1 MTIYEVLETV
11 LNNYSREKNND
22 FKNNE
27 IAKILRVG
35 LKGAVSDD
43 LMSGK
48 IKTKGSA
55 GQGNWATVPWIGI
68 FDTDLST
75 SATKG
80 FDIVY
85 LFSPDMSSVY
95 LSLNQGWTFLKKNYD
110 KNARSTISKVST
122 YWQKTLANRTDRMTT
137 EPIDLT
143 SSLEQKNDLVIGYEL
158 GNIFSIRYDK
168 NNLPDNDQMLADLKD
183 MLFCLN
189 EIKSDLINEKNFQQ
203 NIDYILSLD
212 LDFTSS
218 LEKLDIKNIAG
229 KIPEIKL
236 TETNLIAGDSTGR
249 TLNKNG
255 RKSDYDALQKQN
267 SRIGFLGEQIVLEYE
282 RNRFSDRPDLF
293 QKIEH
298 VSQTKGDGLGY
309 DIASVN
315 NEGKEVFIEVKTTTQ
330 GKNASFYLS
339 RNELEFAK
347 THPDNYFL
355 YRLYNF
361 SDLVEVN
368 DINFFKINGYQMNDI
383 DLQPVSF
390 MANIKLDS

>member
-95 LSLNQGWTFLKKNYD
+95 LSLNQGWTFFKKNYD

-122 YWQKTLANRTDRMTT
+122 YWQKMLANRTDRMTT

-168 NNLPDNDQMLADLKD
+168 NNLPDNDQMLADLKV

-218 LEKLDIKNIAG
+218 LEKRDIKNIAG

-282 RNRFSDRPDLF
+282 RKRFSDRPDLF